1 MNAAMEQCDWLV
13 LEWLAYALA
22 VPREQVERIE
32 SASGLRA
39 ALPHEVAAA
48 WLDDGRD
55 PVPVYRLDD
64 SMRPCSSRAGQG
76 FVLLC
81 SYRERRWGL
90 WGDKV
95 TIVTPPNLPRPV
107 PLPAIHRGRQS
118 PVEGLAVGETGKLVL
133 LTGVARLGAWLFAHR
148 RRVDAA

>member
-1 MNAAMEQCDWLV
+1 MSAALEQRDWLV
-13 LEWLAYALA
+13 LEWLEYALA

-39 ALPHEVAAA
+39 ALPHEAAAA

-55 PVPVYRLDD
+55 PVPVYCLDH
-64 SMRPCSSRAGQG
+64 SMRPCTSRSNQG

-81 SYRERRWGL
+81 THRERRWGL
-90 WGDKV
+90 LGDKV

-118 PVEGLAVGETGKLVL
+118 PVEGLAVDETGKLVL
-133 LTGVARLGAWLFAHR
+133 LTGTARLGAWLFAHR
-148 RRVDAA
+148 RRADAA